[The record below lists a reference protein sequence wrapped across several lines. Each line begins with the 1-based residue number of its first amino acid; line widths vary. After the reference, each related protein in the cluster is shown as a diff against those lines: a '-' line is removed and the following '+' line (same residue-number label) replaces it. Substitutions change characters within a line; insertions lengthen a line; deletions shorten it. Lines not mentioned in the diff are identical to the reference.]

1 MYFARQFLSSF
12 AKLTG
17 LTVVTIAAS
26 SAYAGYNEMI
36 ANASQTMSTFTLD
49 CSHWYVGA
57 NLGVSHLHDQN
68 TPGASSSVDENGPGW
83 NAGFGY
89 QYNSLLG
96 AELGYTQYYNSREN
110 SGSANIARTEHYAV
124 SLAATGRYPL
134 AYKISALGKLGAGYT
149 YALKKYTAGTSL
161 SASSLSPYYALG
173 LDYSMTKT
181 VDFIAQWSRVMG
193 NNHTGGADLVSLGF
207 TFGIV

>member
-1 MYFARQFLSSF
+1 M
-12 AKLTG
+12 
-17 LTVVTIAAS
+17 V
-26 SAYAGYNEMI
+26 
-36 ANASQTMSTFTLD
+36 ANASQTMSAFTLD

-57 NLGVSHLHDQN
+57 NLGVSHLFDQN
-68 TPGASSSVDENGPGW
+68 SPGAASSVDENGPGW
-83 NAGFGY
+83 NAGVGY

-110 SGSANIARTEHYAV
+110 SGTINVAKTEHYAV

-134 AYKISALGKLGAGYT
+134 TYRLSLLGKLGPAYT
-149 YALKKYTAGTSL
+149 YALKTYTAVGTAL
-161 SASSLSPYYALG
+161 SSSSVSPYYALG

-181 VDFIAQWSRVMG
+181 VDFIGQWSRVMG
-193 NNHTGGADLVSLGF
+193 NNFTGGADLFSLGF